1 MALVNTVYNGTKIVT
16 FLGLKLWERE
26 LLPEKVKQKESFNAF
41 KDEIKKWSPTNCPC
55 RLCKVFC
62 MV

>member
-1 MALVNTVYNGTKIVT
+1 MALVSTVYNGTKIIT

-41 KDEIKKWSPTNCPC
+41 KDEIKKWSPTNCP
-55 RLCKVFC
+55 L
-62 MV
+62 